1 MRKLLLLICFAFS
14 FMPSVSF
21 AQCNSSFINPITDIS
36 WRCIYPM
43 RIGGVISLGSGEED
57 PSGYDNPICVCKAGV
72 IATIGLKTSFWEP
85 KRIIDTVSDA
95 YCMMPLGTSL
105 NAANKGTLNGSW
117 ISGNGVGGR
126 AFAQAHYYIFPAWH
140 ILNMFYDIPCLE
152 DKGFDVAMM
161 TEIMP
166 QWNNEILSLLIHP
179 ESILFANPV
188 STVICGADAAASAIA
203 MPRNELF
210 WCMGAWGNAY
220 PLSGSITATDYLEAN
235 AGIAARAVYM
245 MGRLGMLWNTSE
257 DGCYTSPQPIW
268 KKNRYKLQLAK
279 PVKDSQCIPIGREGQ
294 LWTSGKHDLMRDNM
308 MWTLFEK
315 KDCCMR
321 LY

>member
-1 MRKLLLLICFAFS
+1 
-14 FMPSVSF
+14 
-21 AQCNSSFINPITDIS
+21 
-36 WRCIYPM
+36 
-43 RIGGVISLGSGEED
+43 
-57 PSGYDNPICVCKAGV
+57 
-72 IATIGLKTSFWEP
+72 
-85 KRIIDTVSDA
+85 
-95 YCMMPLGTSL
+95 
-105 NAANKGTLNGSW
+105 
-117 ISGNGVGGR
+117 
-126 AFAQAHYYIFPAWH
+126 
-140 ILNMFYDIPCLE
+140 
-152 DKGFDVAMM
+152 MM

-188 STVICGADAAASAIA
+188 STVICGADAAAAAVS

-210 WCMGAWGNAY
+210 WCMGSWGNAY

-235 AGIAARAVYM
+235 AGIAARAIYM

-268 KKNRYKLQLAK
+268 KKNRYKLQLSK
-279 PVKDSQCIPIGREGQ
+279 PVVDHQCIPIGRDGL
-294 LWTSGKHDLMRDNM
+294 LWTSGRHDPRKDNFMWM
-308 MWTLFEK
+308 MFEK

>member
-1 MRKLLLLICFAFS
+1 MIRVLIMLALFFGAS
-14 FMPSVSF
+14 FPSL
-21 AQCNSSFINPITDIS
+21 AECNGTFINPITDIS
-36 WRCIYPM
+36 WRCIFPM
-43 RIGGVISLGSGEED
+43 RIGGVVSLGSGEET
-57 PSGYDNPICVCKAGV
+57 PSSYDSPVCVCRAGP

-95 YCMMPLGTSL
+95 FCMVPLGASL
-105 NAANKGTLNGSW
+105 SAANAGTLNGSW
-117 ISGNGVGGR
+117 HSGDGTGGK

-152 DKGFDVAMM
+152 DAGFDVAMM

-166 QWNNEILSLLIHP
+166 QWNNEILSMLIHP
-179 ESILFANPV
+179 ESILFANPIAAI
-188 STVICGADAAASAIA
+188 ICGADAAAAAVS

-210 WCMGAWGNAY
+210 WCMGSWGNAY

-235 AGIAARAVYM
+235 AGIAARAIYM

-257 DGCYTSPQPIW
+257 DGCYTAPQTIW
-268 KKNRYKLQLAK
+268 KKNRYKLQLSK
-279 PVKDSQCIPIGREGQ
+279 PVNDHQCIPIGREGL
-294 LWTSGKHDLMRDNM
+294 LWTSGKHNIRSDNFMWM
-308 MWTLFEK
+308 MFEK

-321 LY
+321 MY